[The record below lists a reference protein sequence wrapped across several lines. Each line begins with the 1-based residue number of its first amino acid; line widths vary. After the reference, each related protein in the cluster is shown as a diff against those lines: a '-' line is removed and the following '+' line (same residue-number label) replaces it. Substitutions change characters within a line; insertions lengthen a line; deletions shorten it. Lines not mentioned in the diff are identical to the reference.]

1 MKAARTRIASPVAA
15 GKTSSLARNS
25 AISLAVRLL
34 AALSGLLVTTLITRT
49 LEPAAAGNY
58 FILFSFCS
66 IGAIVVGCG
75 VNLSVVRLVSEAMAL
90 GRPARARG
98 AIRMVL
104 KLLAVA
110 ALIYAT
116 VLLLPPVSA
125 RLAALLKIPPDAFLP
140 ILLVIWTLGLALQSA
155 LAEAFRGLQDILRAS
170 VYGGLCASMLC
181 LTALGVAALYSTPTL
196 RQTVV
201 LVAAATL
208 LAVLLCSIA
217 LRRALRRL
225 PAPQSPRWR
234 TLLALSL
241 PLWGTNLL
249 LVVLTQADLWI
260 LNQLTDSADVAL
272 YGAAS
277 RLTQLLTLPLLVL
290 NSALVPMISEQH
302 ALGQH
307 ARLQSLLR
315 DSAAL
320 AALPAIVAL
329 VLFAIAGPLLLEL
342 FFGASYRGAHGVLL
356 ILGAGQCVNVLCGS
370 AGYTLMMTG
379 HQRDMLW
386 ITGLSGAL
394 LIPLALG
401 LGAWFGSSGV
411 ALGVATALGLQSLA
425 MCACVRLRLGLV
437 TMASPQGMLHP
448 LRTLKRLL

>member
-1 MKAARTRIASPVAA
+1 MNPTTSPVAA
-15 GKTSSLARNS
+15 GKSSSLARNS

-66 IGAIVVGCG
+66 ISAIVIGCG

-90 GRPARARG
+90 GRPERAKG
-98 AIRMVL
+98 AIWMAL
-104 KLLAVA
+104 KLLAFA
-110 ALIYAT
+110 ALVYAT
-116 VLLLPPVSA
+116 VLLLPPVSRQLSA
-125 RLAALLKIPPDAFLP
+125 FLKFPPDVLLP
-140 ILLVIWTLGLALQSA
+140 ILLVIWTIGLALQSA
-155 LAEAFRGLQDILRAS
+155 LAETFRGLQDILRAS
-170 VYGGLCASMLC
+170 VYGGPCSSLLY
-181 LTALGVAALYSTPTL
+181 LTALGIAALYSAPTL
-196 RQTVV
+196 QKTVA
-201 LVAAATL
+201 LVAGATL
-208 LAVLLCSIA
+208 LAVLICSMA
-217 LRRALRRL
+217 LHRALRRL
-225 PAPQSPRWR
+225 PAPQMPGWR

-260 LNQLTDSADVAL
+260 LNQLADSAEVAL

-320 AALPAIVAL
+320 AALPAILAL
-329 VLFAIAGPLLLEL
+329 FLFAVAGPLLLEL

-394 LIPLALG
+394 LIPLALL